1 MRREFNM
8 GNKNKNKNKNKKQNT
23 IGFKTHSYAKTVKK
37 TTPKDTYAN
46 DKMAIV
52 FFDQSVLNGMKDKC
66 LDTAGGSEWQ
76 IHHADLRVELER
88 SGITVSLFFP
98 AAFYNFDQDVGPS
111 SVDWETADADKAYN
125 DSKEAALENAQKL
138 IKEMPIFAALEEAG
152 MNIKYDFGDFG
163 SIHRHPGRFGFSSVD
178 TRKDPDNPGVIYR
191 RHEAENLWQVDS
203 VMYMS
208 DKKSDVEIYTTECRI
223 LNIKEAKDG
232 GVEGEYCKIP
242 TITMIRDDRN
252 TETHKDGLTY
262 IFGDI
267 KSSVLDEY
275 TIVGSIKPY
284 PLLETILTMFKNA
297 EYACNTDNVVAD
309 RITQKTYG
317 YQKKNGLWGRN
328 GYHGYGYDY
337 YGYGSY
343 YDNDAVIPKSNT
355 RFDLEEEI
363 MELCPFKMTEAES
376 DYFKNLLKDITY
388 IELRE
393 LCKVAYS
400 LSPEKQDA
408 LFEVNEKGR
417 DVRKDPTD
425 PFMYDDEYYY
435 LYDY

>member
-1 MRREFNM
+1 
-8 GNKNKNKNKNKKQNT
+8 
-23 IGFKTHSYAKTVKK
+23 
-37 TTPKDTYAN
+37 
-46 DKMAIV
+46 
-52 FFDQSVLNGMKDKC
+52 
-66 LDTAGGSEWQ
+66 
-76 IHHADLRVELER
+76 
-88 SGITVSLFFP
+88 
-98 AAFYNFDQDVGPS
+98 
-111 SVDWETADADKAYN
+111 
-125 DSKEAALENAQKL
+125 
-138 IKEMPIFAALEEAG
+138 
-152 MNIKYDFGDFG
+152 
-163 SIHRHPGRFGFSSVD
+163 
-178 TRKDPDNPGVIYR
+178 
-191 RHEAENLWQVDS
+191 
-203 VMYMS
+203 MS

-317 YQKKNGLWGRN
+317 YQKKDGLWGRN

-343 YDNDAVIPKSNT
+343 YDNDAVVPKSNT